1 MIVRL
6 NVRFNVRFL
15 SLISLILNFCSIS
28 FGILYI
34 TIPIYNQIWDV
45 LGFIYILSLFFN
57 PVMIFVLLSRLNA
70 TNEKEKSLKK
80 NLYSNLIFSL
90 LSMGGM
96 MLGNNLNGFSYSSTP
111 ADVFLDIFSHIL
123 IYFSF
128 FSLLIHAAFI
138 SWFTLSNI
146 EQQNISFD
154 RERKEKKD
162 QHGKKTKKS
171 KKTKRTKKTKK
182 TITNK
187 KVPSWQQKFGI
198 LNEMPNR
205 TLISCLICFSVL
217 IAGLLCVYIL
227 IFGTLTLPM
236 KYIDVSQYATFLAI
250 VFFNIMIILL
260 SLMRNS
266 FNPKMTRVVTLLG
279 LIVSGICIAPLISVD
294 FSISS
299 AELNFTEA
307 FGDDWRSQIEL
318 DAEKYFLQTQFS
330 VPKYFLGFPPIE
342 TDVERHILFY
352 NGSGS
357 EFEVDENLTLYFDV
371 YLPPDGIENLP
382 LKGVTLIRIHGG
394 GFQLADKGPLNIIP
408 LNKHFARLGVVVF
421 DIQYGLREIEGGEE
435 APLTPRYVVGNYTFD
450 DMVRHIG
457 IFTKYLG
464 IHADEYGANLDSV
477 FFSGGSA
484 GGFLAGAAG
493 FAISS
498 GNYTDLFGDSIT
510 VAGLVLLYPA
520 FIADEIESIASRSD
534 DEFLDPELFINEL
547 SPPSLIYQGL
557 LDGLVEPHVSA
568 SIKTTYENFDNSSD
582 CGVIYFPFAAH
593 MSDMYFTDQFSQ
605 IFLYYTERFM
615 YLYK

>member
-1 MIVRL
+1 MQFIVRL
-6 NVRFNVRFL
+6 NVRFLCFL
-15 SLISLILNFCSIS
+15 SLILNFLSIS

-34 TIPIYNQIWDV
+34 AIPIYNQIWDV

-80 NLYSNLIFSL
+80 KLYSNLIFSL

-96 MLGNNLNGFSYSSTP
+96 LFGNNFISLSYSSTVP
-111 ADVFLDIFSHIL
+111 DLILDIFSYSL

-128 FSLLIHAAFI
+128 FGLLIHAAFI

-146 EQQNISFD
+146 EERNISFD
-154 RERKEKKD
+154 RERKEKKP
-162 QHGKKTKKS
+162 QHGKKTKK
-171 KKTKRTKKTKK
+171 
-182 TITNK
+182 NK
-187 KVPSWQQKFGI
+187 KIPAWQQKLGI
-198 LNEMPNR
+198 LNEMPR
-205 TLISCLICFSVL
+205 GTLISCLICFSVL

-227 IFGTLTLPM
+227 IFGTSTLPT

-250 VFFNIMIILL
+250 IFFNITIILL

-266 FNPKMTRVVTLLG
+266 FNPKISRAVTLLG
-279 LIVSGICIAPLISVD
+279 LIISGICIAPLISVD

-330 VPKYFLGFPPIE
+330 VPKYFLGFHPIE
-342 TDVERHILFY
+342 SELERHVLFY

-357 EFEVDENLTLYFDV
+357 EFEEDENLTLYFDV

-408 LNKHFARLGVVVF
+408 VNKHFARLGVVVF

-435 APLTPRYVVGNYTFD
+435 ATFTPRYVVGNFTFD

-498 GNYTDLFGDSIT
+498 GNYTDLFGDSLT

-520 FIADEIESIASRSD
+520 FIADDIESIASRSD

-547 SPPSLIYQGL
+547 SPPCLIYQGL

-568 SIKTTYENFDNSSD
+568 SIKTTYESFDNSSD